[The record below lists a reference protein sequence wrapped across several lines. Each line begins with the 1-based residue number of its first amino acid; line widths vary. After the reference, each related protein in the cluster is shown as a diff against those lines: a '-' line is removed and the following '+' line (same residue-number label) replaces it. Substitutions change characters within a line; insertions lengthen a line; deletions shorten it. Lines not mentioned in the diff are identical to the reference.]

1 MLVTPLL
8 GGRRPCTG
16 SWVLSGN
23 VPAQLGGGTSTVAST
38 APQWPTLRLLP
49 APPDPRLHHGGVP
62 PKPPTASYW
71 LRLPPWP
78 SQRGWGAVTM
88 VTNEVP
94 RISSLRGL
102 GELSNR
108 AGPQDGWGGRAR
120 RTPRCP
126 RAPTPPLEV
135 VAESLAPGPQT
146 RPLAVPVRHQ
156 GLGRPLEAAFH
167 CQATSAPGLGFWSK
181 QVKTVLR
188 KVCSESVSAT
198 NSLVS

>member
-1 MLVTPLL
+1 MSSNPSQKILHYAIRGRAPFTLVTPLL

-23 VPAQLGGGTSTVAST
+23 VPAHLGGGTSTVAST
-38 APQWPTLRLLP
+38 APLWPTLRLLP

-78 SQRGWGAVTM
+78 SRRGWGAVTM

-94 RISSLRGL
+94 RNSSLRGL

-146 RPLAVPVRHQ
+146 RPLAVPVRH
-156 GLGRPLEAAFH
+156 
-167 CQATSAPGLGFWSK
+167 
-181 QVKTVLR
+181 
-188 KVCSESVSAT
+188 
-198 NSLVS
+198 